1 MRGIRVLE
9 RGWLSSN
16 NVLLLPT
23 EDDPPGTGATL
34 VDTGHVH
41 HAAQTLELVNHALGD
56 IALTRIVNTHLH
68 SDHCGGNSRLQAYWK
83 CPVWVAPGMQEAVA
97 QWSSD
102 RLTYRSTGQHC
113 EPFVAQAELAF
124 DQPLRL
130 GGRAW
135 EVHPAAGHDPD
146 SVILF
151 DRQAGVLISADALWE
166 NGFGVV
172 FPEVA
177 QQEGF
182 DDVHEVLERIASWPV
197 KWVIPGHGPPFADVA
212 AALQRARTRLQSFR
226 EDPRR
231 HARYA
236 AKVLMKYHLME
247 VQRETR
253 ADLARWADTTPFMQQ
268 LWDQFGKGEALS
280 FDQWAQEVLHDLLRA
295 GAVALTDDQVCNA

>member
-1 MRGIRVLE
+1 MRGIQVLE

-16 NVLLLPT
+16 NVVLLPT
-23 EDDPPGTGATL
+23 EDDPPGTGATV

-41 HAAQTLELVNHALGD
+41 HAAQTLELVNRALGQTP
-56 IALTRIVNTHLH
+56 LTRIVNTHLH
-68 SDHCGGNSRLQAYWK
+68 SDHCGGNAQLQAFWK
-83 CPVWVAPGMQEAVA
+83 CPVWVAPGMQQVVA
-97 QWSSD
+97 QWAPD
-102 RLTYRSTGQHC
+102 RLTYEATGQHC
-113 EPFVAQAELAF
+113 QPFVAHAEMAL
-124 DQPLRL
+124 DQPLCL

-151 DRQAGVLISADALWE
+151 DRESGVLISADALWE

-182 DDVHEVLERIASWPV
+182 DDVQEVLERVASWPV
-197 KWVIPGHGPPFADVA
+197 KWVIPGHGRPFSDVA
-212 AALQRARTRLQSFR
+212 GALQRARTRLRSFR
-226 EDPRR
+226 DDPRR

-247 VQRETR
+247 VRRETR
-253 ADLARWADTTPFMQQ
+253 EDLDRWASATPFMQE
-268 LWDQFGKGEALS
+268 LWQQFGKSEGLS
-280 FDQWAQEVLHDLLRA
+280 PRQWADGVLRDLLQS
-295 GAVALTDDQVCNA
+295 GALTLEGDLVLDA